1 MPSSVDAYTS
11 LVLVSVG
18 GSTLP
23 PEVSALLASSRVTDA
38 ANLPDSFELEFL
50 DTAGTAL
57 AQGGFEIGA
66 AVVVS
71 VSQNGAEGQRKLL
84 EGEVTALDREDVGG
98 ELRTRVRGLDASH
111 RLFRGRRIAAYVDM
125 STADIVRKVAERAG
139 LRAGTISGP
148 PTVRPHTTQDNVS
161 DWVFLKRLAD
171 DSGCV
176 FAVTE
181 GRLDFGPPTAASTA
195 SDDSATAVDDPI
207 VIEHGRNTIYLR
219 STITSA
225 EQVPEVEVRGWDVA
239 AKQKVVST
247 APART
252 ESADLP
258 TVDPVK
264 VANVFSSP
272 RYVSGAGTGSQQPQ
286 DRLAQSLSARIAGGF
301 AEIEAQIL
309 GNPGIRS
316 GTAVRLQGFGA
327 PFDGRYVVTESRHE
341 FTPEQ
346 GYTTSFTVSDASDR
360 SLLGAGTRPD
370 RGGASAMQ
378 GVVTALV
385 SDVHGSGGAEEEGRV
400 RLTFPIL
407 SDEYVSGWA
416 RVVQAGAGGDRG
428 SMIMPEVGDEVLVAF
443 EAGSFDR
450 PVVLGGLYNGLDQP
464 NGGWGSAVE
473 LGSVVRRSFASRTGM
488 VVEFLERPGEES
500 VRISTN
506 EGSQHVTLAQTAEK
520 GIRIIAA
527 GPVEVTAE
535 GDATVTAGGDASV
548 SGTKVE
554 VAARSELKLSA
565 PKVAIEG
572 ATSLDLSGAKVSL
585 KGKASAELSSSGSTV
600 VSGSLVKIN

>member
-11 LVLVSVG
+11 LILVSVA
-18 GSTLP
+18 GSPLP
-23 PEVSALLASSRVTDA
+23 AEVSAVLERSRVTDA
-38 ANLPDSFELEFL
+38 ANLPDSFELEFV
-50 DTAGTAL
+50 DSPGTVLSQA
-57 AQGGFEIGA
+57 GFEIGA
-66 AVVVS
+66 KVVID
-71 VSQNGAEGQRKLL
+71 VSQNGADGQRKLL

-139 LRAGTISGP
+139 LKAGTISGP
-148 PTVRPHTTQDNVS
+148 PTVRAHTTQDNVS

-181 GRLDFGPPTAASTA
+181 GRLDFGPPTTASSA

-207 VIEHGRNTIYLR
+207 VIEHGRNTVYLH

-239 AKQKVVST
+239 AKEKVVST
-247 APART
+247 APAKT
-252 ESADLP
+252 DSAELP

-272 RYVSGAGTGSQQPQ
+272 PYVSGAGTGSQQPQ
-286 DRLAQSLSARIAGGF
+286 DRLAKSLSARIAGGF

-341 FTPEQ
+341 FTAEQ

-360 SLLGAGTRPD
+360 SLLGAGSRPD
-370 RGGASAMQ
+370 RGPAAAMP

-385 SDVHGSGGAEEEGRV
+385 SDVQGGGAEEEGRV
-400 RLTFPIL
+400 KLTFPIL
-407 SDEYVSGWA
+407 SDDYVSGWA
-416 RVVQAGAGGDRG
+416 RVVQVGAGGERG
-428 SMIMPEVGDEVLVAF
+428 SMVLPEVGDEVLVAF
-443 EAGSFDR
+443 ESGSFDR
-450 PVVLGGLYNGLDQP
+450 PVVLGGLYNGLDEP
-464 NGGWGSAVE
+464 HGGWAPAVE
-473 LGSVVRRSFASRTGM
+473 SGSVVRRSYASRTGM
-488 VVEFLERPGEES
+488 VVEFVERAGEEF
-500 VRISTN
+500 VRVSTN
-506 EGSQHVTLAQTAEK
+506 EGSQHVTLTQTAEK

-535 GDATVTAGGDASV
+535 RDATVTAAGDVSV

-554 VAARSELKLSA
+554 VAAKSELKLSG
-565 PKVAIEG
+565 PKVTIEG

-585 KGKASAELSSSGSTV
+585 TGKASAQLSSSGSTV